1 MSLSN
6 TEQKLI
12 EALERIK
19 SGETLYTEAGRKLSI
34 SSIEDEAGVSRSLSR
49 RYPETFNYLQA
60 EVDKYKEAKRDKKPS
75 ELKVVRAIDEV
86 EILREKNKLLN
97 ERLNKSLAAN
107 VALAERVKYLESLF
121 DKQDNVVSIKK

>member
-12 EALERIK
+12 EALDRIK
-19 SGETLYTEAGRKLSI
+19 NGQTLYTEAGRKLSI

-75 ELKVVRAIDEV
+75 EMKIVRAVDEV
-86 EILREKNKLLN
+86 EILKEKNKLLN
-97 ERLNKSLAAN
+97 ERLNKTLASN
-107 VALAERVKYLESLF
+107 IALAERVKYLESLF
-121 DKQDNVVSIKK
+121 ENQDNIDS

>member
-12 EALERIK
+12 AALERIK
-19 SGETLYTEAGRKLSI
+19 SGKTIYTEAGRKLSI

-49 RYPETFNYLQA
+49 RYPDTFKFLQK
-60 EVDKYKEAKRDKKPS
+60 EVDKYKEAKRGKKPS
-75 ELKVVRAIDEV
+75 EMKVVRTVDEI

-121 DKQDNVVSIKK
+121 DKQDNVISIKK